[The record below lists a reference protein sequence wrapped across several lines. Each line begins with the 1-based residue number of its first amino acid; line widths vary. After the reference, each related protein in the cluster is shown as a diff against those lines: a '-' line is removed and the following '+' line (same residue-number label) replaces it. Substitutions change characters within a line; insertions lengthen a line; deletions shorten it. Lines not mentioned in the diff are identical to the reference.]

1 MQVGSAARLPLIWHQ
16 AVLTTTANP
25 KAGRR
30 FGESLSLSQQ
40 VILTQVFRGGLE
52 LAMPTKVRE
61 APREALTFDD
71 VLLKPGLS
79 DVMPSEVDIRSRLT
93 REISVNIP
101 IVASAM
107 DTVTEAK
114 MAIAMAQA
122 GGVGVIHRNLEPDAQ
137 AMQVRQ
143 VKKFESGMVVNP
155 LTIRPEATLADA
167 LELMREYGIS
177 GVPVVEG
184 GNGGPGK
191 LVGILTNRDVR
202 FATDASQKVA
212 ELMTKDRLITVRE
225 GVGQEEAKRL
235 LHQHRIEKLLVVDA
249 SYRCVGLITV
259 KDIEKAVANP
269 NACKDEQGRLRV
281 AAATTVG
288 DAGFMRTE
296 QLIDAGVDLVV
307 VDTAH
312 GHSKRVLEAVNR
324 IKRLSNAVQV
334 VAGNI
339 ATGDGAKALIDAGA
353 DAIKVGIG
361 PGSICT
367 TRIVAGVGVPQLTAI
382 MDTVEAARATDT
394 PVIADGGIKYSGD
407 LAKALAAGA
416 DCAMVGSLLAGT
428 DETPGEV
435 FLYQGRSYK
444 TYRGMGSVSAMA
456 RGSADRYFQQ
466 DIKDTLK
473 LVPEG
478 VEGQVPYK
486 GTAATVLHQL
496 AGGLRAAMG
505 YVGAANLT
513 ELHEKAEFV
522 RISGAGLRESHVHD
536 VIVTRESPNYPT
548 RV

>member
-1 MQVGSAARLPLIWHQ
+1 MQAGSAARLPLIWHQ

-40 VILTQVFRGGLE
+40 VILTRVFRGGLE
-52 LAMPTKVRE
+52 LAMPTKLRE

-122 GGVGVIHRNLEPDAQ
+122 GGVGVIHRNLEPEAQ

-288 DAGFMRTE
+288 DAGFLRTE

-444 TYRGMGSVSAMA
+444 TYRGMGSVGAMA

-536 VIVTRESPNYPT
+536 VIVTRESPNYPS